1 MIDTATRALLSLG
14 CFVGVGSALM
24 FPLTAP
30 GTGERVVSLL
40 ALVLGLGI
48 VVGSVAARLL
58 TDRRR
63 HRDDAMSDLNDDVV
77 VTTKENP

>member
-1 MIDTATRALLSLG
+1 VIDTATRALLSLG

-24 FPLTAP
+24 IPLTAP